1 MPLTRS
7 SCFYVSSLFFLVAVT
22 GICIFASAYDVIFQ
36 IFHHPET
43 KEPDYKNLAVFG
55 GSYVLLGL
63 LATIFGFSRYVT
75 VKIARQAIPKT
86 YMPITHEDLPKAL
99 YEFVQSELDRVARLA
114 KKATP
119 LLEDS
124 GQPGWGK
131 PKSSLQDT
139 HFKTFMASTPHFIER
154 AAVANSPDLA
164 RPPNMSISAY
174 VHMLIDQKL
183 ITRDIGLEYIAGYE
197 QARFGGPRND
207 NSPVTMSPFQPQHL
221 QSQPSQ
227 RHHHNHHS
235 HHNHHNHHNHHRH
248 HTSSGRHVRQSSGL
262 NPRHSQQSQSQSHH
276 PNQDPSTAS
285 TIGETTQHL
294 PTIGSSVGGGSGGHG
309 TGTGT
314 GTGGRENPEEEDY
327 IRFMKVLSW
336 ILQELGWDQAAEEA
350 YEEEF
355 RAQERQRDAEQQQ
368 QLHQAQYQQ
377 EEVYERG
384 PDERELELTTD
395 CYQSDEGG
403 STMMLQPRR
412 KQSQLS
418 GDSYFIVG
426 SSRGLETDP
435 QFQPHQQ
442 PPSQPGQGL
451 QSYVHPNEGGS
462 QNQNRRMGNASVG
475 IIGSTSN
482 STGVG
487 IPAGGS
493 GSGTRPSAGPRK
505 LSRSGNMSTRSLL
518 TMQTMRTA
526 SSIRSWEQ
534 RP

>member
-43 KEPDYKNLAVFG
+43 EEPNYKNLAVFG

-75 VKIARQAIPKT
+75 VKMARQEIPKT
-86 YMPITHEDLPKAL
+86 YMPITREDLPKVV

-119 LLEDS
+119 LLEES

-131 PKSSLQDT
+131 PESSLQDT

-197 QARFGGPRND
+197 QARFGGSRND
-207 NSPVTMSPFQPQHL
+207 TSPVPMSPFQPQQLH
-221 QSQPSQ
+221 SHSSQ
-227 RHHHNHHS
+227 RHHHNHH
-235 HHNHHNHHNHHRH
+235 HHQHLRH

-262 NPRHSQQSQSQSHH
+262 NPRHSQQSQSHSQH
-276 PNQDPSTAS
+276 PNHDPSTAS
-285 TIGETTQHL
+285 TIGATSQHL
-294 PTIGSSVGGGSGGHG
+294 PTIGSSVGGGSGGN
-309 TGTGT
+309 GTGT
-314 GTGGRENPEEEDY
+314 GTGGRENLEEEDY

-355 RAQERQRDAEQQQ
+355 RAQERQREAEQQ
-368 QLHQAQYQQ
+368 QLHQAKCQQ
-377 EEVYERG
+377 EEAYERG
-384 PDERELELTTD
+384 PDERELEQTTD
-395 CYQSDEGG
+395 YYHSDEGG

-442 PPSQPGQGL
+442 RPSQQQGQ
-451 QSYVHPNEGGS
+451 VHPNEGGS

-475 IIGSTSN
+475 IIGSSSN
-482 STGVG
+482 NTGVG
-487 IPAGGS
+487 IPGGS
-493 GSGTRPSAGPRK
+493 GSGTLPSVVPRK
-505 LSRSGNMSTRSLL
+505 LSRSGNLSTRSLL
-518 TMQTMRTA
+518 TMRTMRTA
-526 SSIRSWEQ
+526 SSIKSWEQ

>member
-36 IFHHPET
+36 IFHHPDTE
-43 KEPDYKNLAVFG
+43 EPNYKNLAVFG

-75 VKIARQAIPKT
+75 VKMARQEIPKT
-86 YMPITHEDLPKAL
+86 YMPITREDLPQAV

-114 KKATP
+114 KKAAP
-119 LLEDS
+119 LLEES

-131 PKSSLQDT
+131 PESSLQDT

-197 QARFGGPRND
+197 QARFGGTHND
-207 NSPVTMSPFQPQHL
+207 NSLVTMAPFQPQQL
-221 QSQPSQ
+221 QPQLSQ
-227 RHHHNHHS
+227 RHHHYHH
-235 HHNHHNHHNHHRH
+235 HHRH

-262 NPRHSQQSQSQSHH
+262 NPRYSQQSQSQSQHANH
-276 PNQDPSTAS
+276 DPSTAS
-285 TIGETTQHL
+285 TIGGASQHL
-294 PTIGSSVGGGSGGHG
+294 RIIGSNVGGGHG
-309 TGTGT
+309 TGTA
-314 GTGGRENPEEEDY
+314 TGGRGNLEEEDY

-336 ILQELGWDQAAEEA
+336 ILQELGWDQTAEEA

-355 RAQERQRDAEQQQ
+355 RVQERQREVEQQ
-368 QLHQAQYQQ
+368 QLHKAQYQQ
-377 EEVYERG
+377 EEVYRQ
-384 PDERELELTTD
+384 PDERELAMLEHTTD
-395 CYQSDEGG
+395 YYQSDEGG
-403 STMMLQPRR
+403 STMMLQPRG

-426 SSRGLETDP
+426 SSQGLETDP
-435 QFQPHQQ
+435 QFQPHPHQQ
-442 PPSQPGQGL
+442 GSGQGQGL
-451 QSYVHPNEGGS
+451 QSYAYPNESGS
-462 QNQNRRMGNASVG
+462 QNRRMGSASVDL
-475 IIGSTSN
+475 IGNTSH
-482 STGVG
+482 STGVLNT
-487 IPAGGS
+487 GGS
-493 GSGTRPSAGPRK
+493 GSGTFPSAGPRK

-518 TMQTMRTA
+518 TMRTMRTA
-526 SSIRSWEQ
+526 SSIKSWEQ

>member
-36 IFHHPET
+36 IFHHPQTE
-43 KEPDYKNLAVFG
+43 EPNYKNLAVFG

-75 VKIARQAIPKT
+75 VKMARQEIPKT
-86 YMPITHEDLPKAL
+86 YMPITREDLPKAV

-119 LLEDS
+119 LLEES

-131 PKSSLQDT
+131 PESSLQDT

-197 QARFGGPRND
+197 QARFGGSRND
-207 NSPVTMSPFQPQHL
+207 PSPVTMSPFQPQQL
-221 QSQPSQ
+221 QPQPSQ
-227 RHHHNHHS
+227 RHHHNHH
-235 HHNHHNHHNHHRH
+235 HHLRH
-248 HTSSGRHVRQSSGL
+248 HTLSGRHVRQTSGL
-262 NPRHSQQSQSQSHH
+262 NPRHSQQSQSHSQH
-276 PNQDPSTAS
+276 PNHDRSTAS
-285 TIGETTQHL
+285 TIGGTSQHL
-294 PTIGSSVGGGSGGHG
+294 PIIGSSVGGGSGGN
-309 TGTGT
+309 GTGT
-314 GTGGRENPEEEDY
+314 GTGGRENLEEEDY

-355 RAQERQRDAEQQQ
+355 RAQERQREAEQQ

-384 PDERELELTTD
+384 PDERETEQTTD
-395 CYQSDEGG
+395 YYHSDEGG
-403 STMMLQPRR
+403 SMMRLQPRR

-426 SSRGLETDP
+426 SSRGIETDP

-442 PPSQPGQGL
+442 QHLSQQGQGL
-451 QSYVHPNEGGS
+451 QSHVYPNEGGS
-462 QNQNRRMGNASVG
+462 QNHNRRMGSASVG

-482 STGVG
+482 STGAG
-487 IPAGGS
+487 IPGGN
-493 GSGTRPSAGPRK
+493 GSATSPSAGPRK
-505 LSRSGNMSTRSLL
+505 LSKSGNLSTRSLM
-518 TMQTMRTA
+518 TMRTMRTA
-526 SSIRSWEQ
+526 RDRKSVV
-534 RP
+534 

>member
-43 KEPDYKNLAVFG
+43 EEPNYKNLAVFG

-75 VKIARQAIPKT
+75 VKMARQDIPKT
-86 YMPITHEDLPKAL
+86 YMPITRRDLPKAV

-119 LLEDS
+119 LLEES

-131 PKSSLQDT
+131 PESSLQDT
-139 HFKTFMASTPHFIER
+139 HFETFMASTPHFIER
-154 AAVANSPDLA
+154 AAVANSPDLT

-197 QARFGGPRND
+197 QARFGGSRYD
-207 NSPVTMSPFQPQHL
+207 NSPVTMSPFQPQ
-221 QSQPSQ
+221 QPQFQPSQ
-227 RHHHNHHS
+227 RHHNHQHY
-235 HHNHHNHHNHHRH
+235 HRH
-248 HTSSGRHVRQSSGL
+248 HTSSGRQHVRQSSGL
-262 NPRHSQQSQSQSHH
+262 NPRHSQQSQH
-276 PNQDPSTAS
+276 PNHDSSTAS
-285 TIGETTQHL
+285 TIGGASQHL
-294 PTIGSSVGGGSGGHG
+294 QTIGSSVGGGSGND
-309 TGTGT
+309 
-314 GTGGRENPEEEDY
+314 GTGGRENLAEEEY

-355 RAQERQRDAEQQQ
+355 RAQERQREAEQQQ
-368 QLHQAQYQQ
+368 IQQAQYQHQQDQ
-377 EEVYERG
+377 EDVYGQPE
-384 PDERELELTTD
+384 ERELEHTTD
-395 CYQSDEGG
+395 YYPSDEGG

-412 KQSQLS
+412 KQQSQLS

-426 SSRGLETDP
+426 SSQGLETDP
-435 QFQPHQQ
+435 QFQPHHLKH
-442 PPSQPGQGL
+442 PSQQGQGQRQGM
-451 QSYVHPNEGGS
+451 QSYMYPNESGGVS
-462 QNQNRRMGNASVG
+462 QSQNRRMRGASVG
-475 IIGSTSN
+475 VLGGSSN

-487 IPAGGS
+487 IAGSGGGGGS
-493 GSGTRPSAGPRK
+493 GTFPSAGPRK

-518 TMQTMRTA
+518 TMRTMRTA
-526 SSIRSWEQ
+526 TSSLKSWEQ